1 MSRSTGDPN
10 LPIETLREALT
21 VRRVFGEAYTV
32 GETTVIPVARV
43 MGGSGMGYGMGSGRD
58 PQAASEGPNAEGSG
72 GGGGVGLCAW
82 PAGAYVIRD
91 GEVTWKPAFDLNL
104 AVIGGQVLGA
114 VVATSVACALRAKF
128 RRRMF

>member
-43 MGGSGMGYGMGSGRD
+43 IGGSGMGYGSGSGRE
-58 PQAASEGPNAEGSG
+58 AASESPNAEGSG
-72 GGGGVGLCAW
+72 GGGGVGICAW
-82 PAGAYVIRD
+82 PSGAYVIRD
-91 GEVTWKPAFDLNL
+91 GDVTWKPAFDLNL
-104 AVIGGQVLGA
+104 AVMGGQVLGA
-114 VVATSVACALRAKF
+114 VVASSIACALRAKF

>member
-43 MGGSGMGYGMGSGRD
+43 IGGSGMGFGSGSGRD
-58 PQAASEGPNAEGSG
+58 PHGSSGEPNAEGSG
-72 GGGGVGLCAW
+72 GGGGVGMCAW
-82 PAGAYVIRD
+82 PSGSYVVRGD
-91 GEVTWKPAFDLNL
+91 EVTWKPAFDLNL
-104 AVIGGQVLGA
+104 AVAGA
-114 VVATSVACALRAKF
+114 QALAGVVAVSVACALRAKF